1 MDQKWSRPGPPL
13 AMEQVWKS
21 YGRRTVLRGVDVV
34 VEPGSLVGVV
44 GENGAGKT
52 TLLRTMVGEL
62 APDRGAV
69 HRQGEV
75 GYCPQDTVVN
85 PLLNVAQHLE
95 LFRMAYR
102 LPDVERARTLLG
114 MLGCEGVME
123 QRAGTLSGGTRQK
136 LNLVLALMHQPT
148 LLVLDEPYQGFDWD
162 THQRFWRLARR
173 LRDGGQAVVVV
184 SHLVHDLRHFDTVYE
199 LRDGLLT
206 EGVRAT

>member
-1 MDQKWSRPGPPL
+1 MAG
-13 AMEQVWKS
+13 VWKS
-21 YGRRTVLRGVDVV
+21 YGRHAVLRGVDVV
-34 VEPGSLVGVV
+34 IEPGSLVGVV

-62 APDRGAV
+62 APDRGTV
-69 HRQGEV
+69 HREGEV

-85 PLLNVAQHLE
+85 PLLSVAQHLE
-95 LFRMAYR
+95 LFRVAYR
-102 LPDVERARTLLG
+102 LPDVERARALLAV
-114 MLGCEGVME
+114 LGGKGVLE

-162 THQRFWRLARR
+162 THQRFWRLARD

-184 SHLVHDLRHFDTVYE
+184 SHLVHDLGHFDRVYE
-199 LRDGLLT
+199 LRDGVLL
-206 EGVRAT
+206 EGVRAA